1 MSYFVIKNNST
12 SKNLKRDL
20 QKMMQQIKHILLVS
34 FFAGLL
40 SCNNQKPE
48 EILSFSA
55 LKIDTTSAVTAN
67 NYIGSIEGKVNV
79 EISSQ
84 VEGILQEIYVDEGQF
99 VQPGQPLF
107 RIDPS
112 AYQEALN
119 DAIANENIEKAKLK
133 NARLEIDRIQP
144 LIDNEV
150 ISPVQMEIVRSNY
163 EIAKASLARAT
174 AAVASAQIKLSYT
187 TITAP
192 VQGYIGRFSKRIGNL
207 VTKDEKEPLTVL
219 TDVSDVY
226 VYFSM
231 SETDYLFFT
240 EGKKKKVIDDSLHA
254 PLGSIL
260 PQATL
265 LLADGNEYPEKG
277 IIDAVSGQVN
287 RSTGSIFLR
296 ASFPNS
302 QDIIRSGNTG
312 TIQIKNSQKGVILI
326 PQEAVSTIQDKRF
339 VYALDDSSKVILKPV
354 EIGGVVNKSYI
365 ISKGLVPNDVVLTTG
380 FNRIREGMKIKPI
393 FK

>member
-1 MSYFVIKNNST
+1 MNRCFSQLHIF
-12 SKNLKRDL
+12 LL
-20 QKMMQQIKHILLVS
+20 CILLV
-34 FFAGLL
+34 A
-40 SCNNQKPE
+40 CKNEKPE
-48 EILSFSA
+48 QIMALSA
-55 LKIDTTSAVTAN
+55 LKIDTVTAVTAN

-84 VEGILQEIYVDEGQF
+84 VEGLLQEIYVDEGQF
-99 VQPGQPLF
+99 VRAGQPLF
-107 RIDPS
+107 KIDPS

-119 DAIANENIEKAKLK
+119 DAVANENIERAKLK

-163 EIAKASLARAT
+163 EIAKASLARAS
-174 AAVASAQIKLSYT
+174 AAVASAQIRLGYT
-187 TITAP
+187 TIIAP

-207 VTKDEKEPLTVL
+207 VTRNEKEPLTVL

-240 EGKKKKVIDDSLHA
+240 EGKKVRNIKTDDDSTTVA
-254 PLGSIL
+254 LGSIM

-265 LLADGNEYPEKG
+265 LLADGSEYPEKG

-287 RSTGSIFLR
+287 RNTGSIFLR

-302 QDIIRSGNTG
+302 QDIVRSGNTG
-312 TIQIKNSQKGVILI
+312 TIQIRNSQKGVILI
-326 PQEAVSTIQDKRF
+326 PQEAVTTIQDKRF
-339 VYALDDSSKVILKPV
+339 VYALNDSSKVVLKPV
-354 EIGGVVNKSYI
+354 EVGRTVNKSYI
-365 ISKGLVPNDVVLTTG
+365 VTKGLNIGDVILTTG
-380 FNRIREGMKIKPI
+380 FNRVREGMKVKPI